1 ATLLQGNVLLPEDAC
16 EWIVVLDGALPPLVP
31 DAARVVAE
39 AGPEF
44 FDAALAS
51 YAETGADL
59 PALAERLKTRTGRK
73 GKALFM
79 PLRYALTGR
88 HDGPELAALLAAIP
102 QARVRDRLADASKL
116 RVP

>member
-1 ATLLQGNVLLPEDAC
+1 
-16 EWIVVLDGALPPLVP
+16 
-31 DAARVVAE
+31 
-39 AGPEF
+39 
-44 FDAALAS
+44 S
-51 YAETGADL
+51 YGETGADL

-73 GKALFM
+73 GRALFM

-116 RVP
+116 RVS